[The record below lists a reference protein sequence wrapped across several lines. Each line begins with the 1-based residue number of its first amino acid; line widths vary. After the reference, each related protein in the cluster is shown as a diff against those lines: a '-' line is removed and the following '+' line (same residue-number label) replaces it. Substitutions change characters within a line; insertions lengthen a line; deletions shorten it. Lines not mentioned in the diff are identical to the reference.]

1 MLNRN
6 LLLVDI
12 YQPDFE
18 NGFSQNRSFIR
29 KNFIFHLFFFS
40 RGVTLPSVVPA
51 VTGHSVQNVDVNIEE
66 KSENFREQMKQRGTS
81 FVNSRFAGGT
91 GRTPGRSP
99 RGVPRF

>member
-1 MLNRN
+1 MSNRN

-18 NGFSQNRSFIR
+18 DGFSQNRSFIR
-29 KNFIFHLFFFS
+29 KNFIFHLFFS

-81 FVNSRFAGGT
+81 FVNSGFAGGT
-91 GRTPGRSP
+91 G
-99 RGVPRF
+99 